1 MLFQN
6 FIGIL
11 NFELIQWRFGP
22 EIIYNYFKLVL
33 FMQYQEIH
41 VWDFPPTETYLRIN
55 DKYRTPLIRDFID
68 SFRSW
73 KAAISFLNKQG
84 RLYGLEKRYS
94 VGALSHWRMGVEKT
108 RKRTRNIPLWV
119 ALEISKVLSNN
130 ISKDN
135 EVMQEIERKLE
146 YCNSRGR
153 GIPVKMRFPLFL
165 TPELVSVIF
174 HLYGD
179 GCVGDRGQ
187 TSHYR
192 QKNEVGLA
200 NFLSKL
206 RNCFGNFSVS
216 KITLKDSKV
225 IIPKVIIEFYKYYFG
240 LAKHYLGTT
249 RIPEE
254 IKALPK
260 SFLVAGLTAFIV
272 DEGHIG
278 DTIEI
283 YSSNKELL
291 EDIKEIILSLG
302 YCCYGPRKKSKN
314 TPKDFRI
321 YISVK
326 DALKFN
332 ADINAITNEF
342 QTCGLA
348 HKSEKLSD
356 IVRRKIRLWKTKDYG
371 VTKNEIV
378 NILTK
383 QNQTVT
389 DLCREINIA
398 PSSLREHLRALEN
411 QGFIHRI
418 GKHNNH
424 ADLWSKIM

>member
-1 MLFQN
+1 MQE
-6 FIGIL
+6 
-11 NFELIQWRFGP
+11 FEAN
-22 EIIYNYFKLVL
+22 EYNK
-33 FMQYQEIH
+33 
-41 VWDFPPTETYLRIN
+41 
-55 DKYRTPLIRDFID
+55 FID
-68 SFRSW
+68 
-73 KAAISFLNKQG
+73 
-84 RLYGLEKRYS
+84 
-94 VGALSHWRMGVEKT
+94 
-108 RKRTRNIPLWV
+108 
-119 ALEISKVLSNN
+119 EIKSKVK
-130 ISKDN
+130 SK
-135 EVMQEIERKLE
+135 
-146 YCNSRGR
+146 
-153 GIPVKMRFPLFL
+153 
-165 TPELVSVIF
+165 
-174 HLYGD
+174 
-179 GCVGDRGQ
+179 
-187 TSHYR
+187 
-192 QKNEVGLA
+192 
-200 NFLSKL
+200 
-206 RNCFGNFSVS
+206 
-216 KITLKDSKV
+216 
-225 IIPKVIIEFYKYYFG
+225 
-240 LAKHYLGTT
+240 
-249 RIPEE
+249 
-254 IKALPK
+254 
-260 SFLVAGLTAFIV
+260 
-272 DEGHIG
+272 
-278 DTIEI
+278 
-283 YSSNKELL
+283 
-291 EDIKEIILSLG
+291 DIKEIILSLG